1 MIFLR
6 LLGKMDA
13 GRGLKGKLRRQQL
26 KGYFW
31 IFQDLSVR
39 HNRNRSQTIFSFCYS
54 VPSIFCQ
61 KSLSTLQPP
70 YLQQMWCR
78 DSNSSWQG

>member
-54 VPSIFCQ
+54 LEIVVLSVHTLWQ
-61 KSLSTLQPP
+61 LST
-70 YLQQMWCR
+70 W
-78 DSNSSWQG
+78 